1 MLQTIRDKFT
11 GWIAI
16 VFIGLLA
23 LTLVISFGNMEQ
35 TPLQDN
41 VVITVNDEEIT
52 LFEFQEEFSNKLAE
66 FQDLLGEEVPEVL
79 EQTIKESAGEDLI
92 IRRLLLDYLSNNGY
106 RVSPEYVAELIRDN
120 EIFQVGGVFI
130 RENYEAILASQGV
143 GVDQF
148 ENDLRLQLEI
158 NQLRRGLIETAFMTN
173 AEFTQFIELQMQERS
188 GQMLI
193 IDSSRFMDQVNVDPS
208 EVNDYYQNNLEL
220 FQSNEEIDV
229 EYLEINIED
238 VAQQVQFSGD
248 DIRDYYEN
256 NLDRFVS
263 NEERKSSHIL
273 VAIDEDT
280 TDEQAA
286 ELIKEIQSKLE
297 GETFEELAKQYSD
310 DPGSAAQGGD
320 LGWAETGLF
329 VPEFESALF
338 SMNVGD
344 ISEAVKTDFGYHLI
358 RMDDI
363 KPGQQQSFEDI
374 EYELELEY
382 SRLLAEEELFEL
394 ADQMADLTLQ
404 SYNELSTVAEKM
416 NLTKNNLDSF
426 TRTGSTFLHQDPEMV
441 NILFSPGSIE
451 LGENTPLF
459 QIGDSVIVARAKAH
473 RLPSTRDFTEVQDD
487 IQNFIMNQEAMRL
500 ANDYADE
507 LKNNESLVFGDLS
520 EDDGI
525 QVEDFQILRN
535 STNYSRGLSDAIFSL
550 KKDLINE
557 EIVVFSELENVYLAK
572 ISSVDTGNLS
582 LFSDQERSD
591 AKSDLS
597 EQYGSQDLDGLAQ
610 SLRDNAEV
618 FIEPGLYE
626 GLFDL

>member
-41 VVITVNDEEIT
+41 VVITVNDKEIT

-66 FQDLLGEEVPEVL
+66 FQDLLGDEVPEVL

-92 IRRLLLDYLSNNGY
+92 IRVLLLDYLSNNGY
-106 RVSPEYVAELIRDN
+106 RVSPEYVAELIRTN
-120 EIFQVGGVFI
+120 ESFQLGGVFI

-143 GVDQF
+143 SVDQF

-193 IDSSRFMDQVNVDPS
+193 IDSSRFKDQVNVDPS
-208 EVNDYYQNNLEL
+208 EVNDYYQNNIDL
-220 FQSNEEIDV
+220 FQSDEELDV

-248 DIRDYYEN
+248 EIRDYYEN

-286 ELIKEIQSKLE
+286 ELIKEIQTKLE
-297 GETFEELAKQYSD
+297 TETFEELAKQYSD

-344 ISEAVKTDFGYHLI
+344 TSEAVKTDFGYHLI

-363 KPGQQQSFEDI
+363 KPGQQQAFEDI

-416 NLTKNNLDSF
+416 SLKKSNLDAF

-473 RLPSTRDFTEVQDD
+473 RLPSTRDFVEVQGD
-487 IQNFIMNQEAMRL
+487 IQSFIMNQEAMKL
-500 ANDYADE
+500 ANDYADG
-507 LKNNESLVFGDLS
+507 LKNDESLVFGDLS
-520 EDDGI
+520 QDDGI

-557 EIVVFSELENVYLAK
+557 EIVVFSELEKVYLAK
-572 ISSVDTGNLS
+572 VSSVDTGNLS

>member
-41 VVITVNDEEIT
+41 VVITVNDKEIT

-66 FQDLLGEEVPEVL
+66 FQDLLGDEVPEVL

-92 IRRLLLDYLSNNGY
+92 IRVLLLDYLSNNGY
-106 RVSPEYVAELIRDN
+106 RVSPEYVAELIRTN
-120 EIFQVGGVFI
+120 ESFQLGGVFI

-143 GVDQF
+143 SVDQF

-193 IDSSRFMDQVNVDPS
+193 IDSSRFKDQVNVDPS
-208 EVNDYYQNNLEL
+208 EVNDYYQNNIDL
-220 FQSNEEIDV
+220 FQSDEELDV

-248 DIRDYYEN
+248 EIRDYYEN

-286 ELIKEIQSKLE
+286 KLIKEIQTKLE
-297 GETFEELAKQYSD
+297 TETFEELAKQYSD

-338 SMNVGD
+338 SMNVGET
-344 ISEAVKTDFGYHLI
+344 SEVVKTDFGYHLI

-363 KPGQQQSFEDI
+363 KPGQQQAFEDI

-416 NLTKNNLDSF
+416 SLKKSNLDAF

-473 RLPSTRDFTEVQDD
+473 RLPSTRDFVEVQGD
-487 IQNFIMNQEAMRL
+487 IQSFIMNQEAMKL
-500 ANDYADE
+500 ANDYADG
-507 LKNNESLVFGDLS
+507 LKNDESLVFGDLS
-520 EDDGI
+520 QDDGI

-557 EIVVFSELENVYLAK
+557 EIVVFSELEKVYLAK
-572 ISSVDTGNLS
+572 VSSVDTGNLS

>member
-11 GWIAI
+11 GSIAI
-16 VFIGLLA
+16 VFIGLLS
-23 LTLVISFGNMEQ
+23 LTLIISFGNMEQ

-41 VVITVNDEEIT
+41 VVITVNGEEIT

-66 FQDLLGEEVPEVL
+66 FQDLLGDEVPEVL

-92 IRRLLLDYLSNNGY
+92 IRRLLLDYLSNSGY
-106 RVSPEYVAELIRDN
+106 RVSPEYVADLIRTN
-120 EIFQVGGVFI
+120 ESFQVGGVFN
-130 RENYEAILASQGV
+130 RQNYEAILAGQGV
-143 GVDQF
+143 SVDQF

-208 EVNDYYQNNLEL
+208 EVNDYYQNNLDL
-220 FQSNEEIDV
+220 FQSNEEVDV

-248 DIRDYYEN
+248 DIRGYYEN

-280 TDEQAA
+280 IDEQAA
-286 ELIKEIQSKLE
+286 DLIKEIQSKFDT
-297 GETFEELAKQYSD
+297 ETFEDLAKQYSD

-363 KPGQQQSFEDI
+363 KPGQQQAYEDI

-416 NLTKNNLDSF
+416 SLEKNNLDAF

-473 RLPSTRDFTEVQDD
+473 RLPSTRDFDEVQND
-487 IQNFIMNQEAMRL
+487 IQSFLMNQEAMRL

-507 LKNNESLVFGDLS
+507 IKNNESLVFGDLS

-535 STNYSRGLSDAIFSL
+535 STDYSKGLSDAIFSL
-550 KKDLINE
+550 NKDLINE
-557 EIVVFSELENVYLAK
+557 QIVVFSELDNVYLAK

>member
-41 VVITVNDEEIT
+41 VVITVNGEEIT

-66 FQDLLGEEVPEVL
+66 FQDLLGDEVPDVL

-106 RVSPEYVAELIRDN
+106 RVSPEYVAELIRTN
-120 EIFQVGGVFI
+120 ESFQVGGVFI
-130 RENYEAILASQGV
+130 RQNYEAILTGQGV
-143 GVDQF
+143 SVDQF

-193 IDSSRFMDQVNVDPS
+193 IDSSRFMDQVNVDPL
-208 EVNDYYQNNLEL
+208 EVNDYYQNNLDL
-220 FQSNEEIDV
+220 FQSNEEVDV

-273 VAIDEDT
+273 VAIDQDT

-297 GETFEELAKQYSD
+297 IETFEELAKQYSD

-363 KPGQQQSFEDI
+363 KPGQQQAYEDI

-416 NLTKNNLDSF
+416 SLKKNNLDAF

-473 RLPSTRDFTEVQDD
+473 RLPSTRDFAEVQDD
-487 IQNFIMNQEAMRL
+487 IQSFIMNQQAMRL

-535 STNYSRGLSDAIFSL
+535 STNYSRGLSDAIFAL
-550 KKDLINE
+550 KRDLINE
-557 EIVVFSELENVYLAK
+557 EIIVFSESENVYLAK
-572 ISSVDTGNLS
+572 VSSVDTGNLS

-610 SLRDNAEV
+610 SLRDNAEI

>member
-41 VVITVNDEEIT
+41 VVITVNGEEIT

-66 FQDLLGEEVPEVL
+66 FQDLLGDEVPDVL

-106 RVSPEYVAELIRDN
+106 RVSPEYVAELIRTN
-120 EIFQVGGVFI
+120 ESFQVGGVFI
-130 RENYEAILASQGV
+130 RQNYEAILTGQGV
-143 GVDQF
+143 SVDQF

-193 IDSSRFMDQVNVDPS
+193 IDSSRFMDQVNVDPL
-208 EVNDYYQNNLEL
+208 EVNDYYQNNLDL
-220 FQSNEEIDV
+220 FQSNEEVDV

-297 GETFEELAKQYSD
+297 IETFEELAKQYSD

-363 KPGQQQSFEDI
+363 KPGQQQAYEDI

-416 NLTKNNLDSF
+416 SLKKNNLDAF

-473 RLPSTRDFTEVQDD
+473 RLPSTRDFTEVQGD
-487 IQNFIMNQEAMRL
+487 IQSFIMNQQAMRL

-535 STNYSRGLSDAIFSL
+535 STNYSRGLSDAIFAL
-550 KKDLINE
+550 KRDLINE
-557 EIVVFSELENVYLAK
+557 EIIVFSESENVYLAK
-572 ISSVDTGNLS
+572 VSSVDTGNLS

-610 SLRDNAEV
+610 SLRDNAEIL
-618 FIEPGLYE
+618 IEPGLYE

>member
-41 VVITVNDEEIT
+41 VVITVNGEEIT

-66 FQDLLGEEVPEVL
+66 FQDLLGDEVPEVL

-92 IRRLLLDYLSNNGY
+92 IRVLLLDYLSNNGY
-106 RVSPEYVAELIRDN
+106 RVSPEYVAELIRTN
-120 EIFQVGGVFI
+120 ESFQLGGVFI

-143 GVDQF
+143 SVDQF

-188 GQMLI
+188 GQVLI
-193 IDSSRFMDQVNVDPS
+193 IDSSRFKDQVNVDPS
-208 EVNDYYQNNLEL
+208 EVNDYYQNNIDL
-220 FQSNEEIDV
+220 FQSDEELDV

-248 DIRDYYEN
+248 EIRDYYEN

-286 ELIKEIQSKLE
+286 ELIKEIQTKLE
-297 GETFEELAKQYSD
+297 TETFEELAKQYSD

-344 ISEAVKTDFGYHLI
+344 TSEAVKTDFGYHLI

-363 KPGQQQSFEDI
+363 KPGQQQAFEDI

-416 NLTKNNLDSF
+416 SLKKSNLDAF

-473 RLPSTRDFTEVQDD
+473 RLPSTRDFVEVQGD
-487 IQNFIMNQEAMRL
+487 IQSFIMNQEAMKL
-500 ANDYADE
+500 ANDYADG
-507 LKNNESLVFGDLS
+507 LKNDESLVFGDLS
-520 EDDGI
+520 QDDGI

-557 EIVVFSELENVYLAK
+557 EIVVFSELEKVYLAK
-572 ISSVDTGNLS
+572 VSSVDTGNLS

>member
-41 VVITVNDEEIT
+41 VVITVNDKEIT

-66 FQDLLGEEVPEVL
+66 FQDLLGDEVPEVL

-92 IRRLLLDYLSNNGY
+92 IRVLLLDYLSNNGY
-106 RVSPEYVAELIRDN
+106 RVSPEYVAELIRTN
-120 EIFQVGGVFI
+120 ESFQLGGVFI

-143 GVDQF
+143 SVDQF

-193 IDSSRFMDQVNVDPS
+193 IDSSRFKDQVNVDPS
-208 EVNDYYQNNLEL
+208 EVNDYYQNNIDL
-220 FQSNEEIDV
+220 FQSDEELDV

-248 DIRDYYEN
+248 EIRDYYEN

-286 ELIKEIQSKLE
+286 KLIKEIQTKLE
-297 GETFEELAKQYSD
+297 TETFEELAKQYSD

-344 ISEAVKTDFGYHLI
+344 TSEAVKTDFGYHLI

-363 KPGQQQSFEDI
+363 KPGQQQAFEDI

-416 NLTKNNLDSF
+416 SLKKSNLDAF

-473 RLPSTRDFTEVQDD
+473 RLPSTRDFVEVQGD
-487 IQNFIMNQEAMRL
+487 IQSFIMNQEAMKL
-500 ANDYADE
+500 ANNYADG
-507 LKNNESLVFGDLS
+507 LKNDESLVFGDLS
-520 EDDGI
+520 QDDGI

-557 EIVVFSELENVYLAK
+557 EIVVFSELEMVYLAK
-572 ISSVDTGNLS
+572 VSSVDTGNLS